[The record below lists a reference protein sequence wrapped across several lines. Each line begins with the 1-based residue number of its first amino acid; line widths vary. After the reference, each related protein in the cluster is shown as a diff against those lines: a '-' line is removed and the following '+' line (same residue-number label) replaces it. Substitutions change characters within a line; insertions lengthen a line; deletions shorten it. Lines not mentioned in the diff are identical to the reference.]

1 MTYTVVITNIIGGE
15 REALVIPGCTF
26 DEVSA
31 AISDCMANNLDP
43 NRHGYLILNYTPDVP
58 KIDYIARKP
67 GALVMKN
74 RGVCA

>member
-1 MTYTVVITNIIGGE
+1 MTTYTVVINNIIT
-15 REALVIPGCTF
+15 RDVLVIPGCTF
-26 DEVSA
+26 DEVSKA
-31 AISDCMANNLDP
+31 MSDTMVYNLDS
-43 NRHGYLILNYTPDVP
+43 REKGFLIMTYSPDVP